1 MANNYGYKLDLSP
14 NSGVHVGA
22 DQSKVPRKQAGRRT
36 EGNKDEGVNLED
48 GIKSKTKSRKEVHQ
62 RKRERSPPRVD
73 KFRPKKVF
81 TPGSNFM
88 ECTSEDEEE
97 MEKAMEQI
105 TEKTQIDENAEERDA
120 NTGFIADSSIELD
133 FIDSE
138 TELGDLL

>member
-1 MANNYGYKLDLSP
+1 MATNWTSVLTVECML
-14 NSGVHVGA
+14 
-22 DQSKVPRKQAGRRT
+22 GRSTKKTGRT

-62 RKRERSPPRVD
+62 IKRERSPPRVD

-105 TEKTQIDENAEERDA
+105 TEKTQIDENAEERRKYWVYCRQL
-120 NTGFIADSSIELD
+120 N
-133 FIDSE
+133 
-138 TELGDLL
+138 